1 MTFTIKE
8 CSENS
13 IVLRPRLELYQVR
26 DYMGQ
31 SLPGLAIVLD
41 KVDGEEI
48 EQFAV
53 LTVSFGDF
61 ISAKNC
67 AYVDLNNCTFAPILL
82 EHGVARDTGL
92 KKTSGYCAY
101 PLWQFDAHFL
111 QEIGNENY
119 QKYADAYTNYMNG
132 MLDGDECDEED
143 EDE

>member
-53 LTVSFGDF
+53 LTVF
-61 ISAKNC
+61 
-67 AYVDLNNCTFAPILL
+67 
-82 EHGVARDTGL
+82 
-92 KKTSGYCAY
+92 
-101 PLWQFDAHFL
+101 LWRF
-111 QEIGNENY
+111 Y
-119 QKYADAYTNYMNG
+119 QRRE
-132 MLDGDECDEED
+132 LRIR
-143 EDE
+143 

>member
-31 SLPGLAIVLD
+31 CLPGLAIVLD

-48 EQFAV
+48 DQFAV

-61 ISAKNC
+61 ISAENC

-92 KKTSGYCAY
+92 KKNKRLLCVSTMAIRRSFPA
-101 PLWQFDAHFL
+101 
-111 QEIGNENY
+111 GNRERELSEVCRCLY
-119 QKYADAYTNYMNG
+119 QLYEWHAG
-132 MLDGDECDEED
+132 W
-143 EDE
+143 